1 MPRYLIERFFDRI
14 SDEDMLAA
22 TARSD
27 RIAAEGY
34 PEINWEHSHV
44 VMDDD
49 GAIKTYCIYAAPT
62 EEMLREHADAFGAH
76 VITNL
81 YEIVE
86 DVTPE
91 DVRRRAAE
99 VNLQR

>member
-22 TARSD
+22 TVRSD
-27 RIAAEGY
+27 RIAAERY
-34 PEINWEHSHV
+34 PEITWEHRHV

-49 GAIKTYCIYAAPT
+49 GGVKTCCVYSAPA
-62 EEMLREHADAFGAH
+62 EKLLGEHADGFGAH

-81 YEIVE
+81 CEIVE
-86 DVTPE
+86 DATPE
-91 DVRRRAAE
+91 DVRRRAA
-99 VNLQR
+99 VA